1 MSQQNEYGIKTFTAG
16 EALEEFR
23 LVRLKSADGETV
35 EYADEYDDDVIIG
48 VTQAYAASGAPVTV
62 ALFGPYR
69 TFKLTCSGA
78 VSAENSALYLDDDGK
93 VKNSGNG
100 NQIAVN
106 FETGSGD
113 GAVIECFPVFAHTS
127 AGAIGS

>member
-1 MSQQNEYGIKTFTAG
+1 MSQYNSGIKAFYAG
-16 EALEEFR
+16 EDLVINR
-23 LVRLKSADGETV
+23 LVRLESADGDSV
-35 EYADEYDDDVIIG
+35 VYADEYDDDVILG
-48 VTQAYAASGAPVTV
+48 VTKANATDGDHV
-62 ALFGPYR
+62 AVELFTPSK

-78 VSAENSALYLDDDGK
+78 VAAQNSALYLDDDGK

-100 NQIAVN
+100 NVIAIN

-113 GAVIECFPVFAHTS
+113 GAVIECVPVFAHTS